1 MKFENKTENQ
11 HYIAQVEQKLNSINP
26 NAERNKRRIYEFKV
40 KNKNNSVVKITRENG
55 VKIEDNLS
63 YDDLYT
69 FNFLER
75 RVRENFESFFQRYE
89 NDIEAHIKDME
100 DKCND
105 GYQDITLEV
114 VNIFLYKLMN
124 IIRNPY
130 FIKETI
136 MIFEDLLEVDIS
148 EDNDIIRVMNF
159 TSEGKDKVYKEYNIT
174 AGDYKKWLMII
185 YLAITKKDRE
195 DFLLESIVRNIFNN
209 KDYHKDILI
218 FFYDDN
224 FCLLSDK
231 GFNLGSIGDGNFVLE
246 FNLRKDVFISFPF
259 FSSRYMSNLMKQ
271 ELGVSDEYLQE
282 VLSVKKRSSKNIKAS
297 KNTNKIEAL
306 SEYNKRTIQNCN
318 EHVFGASKEYEGVT
332 VSL

>member
-1 MKFENKTENQ
+1 MKFENETKNQ

-26 NAERNKRRIYEFKV
+26 DAKRDKRRIYKFKV
-40 KNKNNSVVKITRENG
+40 KNKNNLVVKNTSENG

-69 FNFLER
+69 FNFLEGK
-75 RVRENFESFFQRYE
+75 VREHFENFFQKYE
-89 NDIEAHIKDME
+89 NNIETHIKNME
-100 DKCND
+100 GKYND

-124 IIRNPY
+124 MIRNPY

-136 MIFEDLLEVDIS
+136 IIFEDFLEIDIS
-148 EDNDIIRVMNF
+148 KDNDIVRVMNF
-159 TSEGKDKVYKEYNIT
+159 TSEDKDKVYKEYNIT
-174 AGDYKKWLMII
+174 ADDYKKWLMII
-185 YLAITKKDRE
+185 YLAITKKDGE
-195 DFLLESIVRNIFNN
+195 EFLLESIIRNTFNN
-209 KDYHKDILI
+209 TDYHKDILI
-218 FFYDDN
+218 LFYDDN

-259 FSSRYMSNLMKQ
+259 FSSHYMSNLMKQ

-282 VLSVKKRSSKNIKAS
+282 VLSVKKRSSKNIKATKS
-297 KNTNKIEAL
+297 SNKIEAL
-306 SEYNKRTIQNCN
+306 SEYNKRTIENCD
-318 EHVFGASKEYEGVT
+318 EYVFGASTEYEGVT
-332 VSL
+332 VLP